1 MKIAIGYIR
10 VSTEQQADEGVSLNA
25 QRAKIESW
33 CKANDYELADV
44 YMDAGI
50 SGKSMDK
57 RAGLQDALKATG
69 KGMALIVY
77 SLSRLARSTQDT
89 LSIADTINVKG
100 ADLVSITE
108 HIDTTGAMGK
118 MLFQLMAVFSEFER
132 NVISERTKSAL
143 AHKKAKGEKYAP
155 VPFGYSE
162 VEKRLV
168 VVQAE
173 AQIVMEILAKR
184 KAGTSMQ
191 KIADALNVQGVIGK
205 QGGKWYASS
214 VKCILDR
221 KIAL

>member
-1 MKIAIGYIR
+1 MKTAIGYIR
-10 VSTEQQADEGVSLNA
+10 VSTEQQEKEGVSLDT

-33 CKANDYELADV
+33 CKANDYELAHV
-44 YMDAGI
+44 YVDAGI

-57 RAGLQDALKATG
+57 RTGLQDALKATG

-89 LSIADTINVKG
+89 LSIADTINKRC

-173 AQIVMEILAKR
+173 AQIVTEILEKR

-205 QGGKWYASS
+205 QGGRWYASS

-221 KIAL
+221 KVA